1 MSVWL
6 RIILIFMAI
15 VSNTYVLRKI
25 RKSQMKIDGAIYW
38 IFFGAVILLLSIFP
52 NVCYMLADLIGV
64 ESPANLVFLVVIF
77 IVLGKLFTQ
86 SVKISQIEYKISIL
100 TEEIAIWRKQVE
112 DENMK
117 INNGRD
123 GTEC

>member
-6 RIILIFMAI
+6 RGLLIFMAV
-15 VSNTYVLRKI
+15 VSNAYILRKI

-52 NVCYMLADLIGV
+52 DICYFLAALIGV

-86 SVKISQIEYKISIL
+86 SVKISQIEYRISTL

-112 DENMK
+112 DENRK
-117 INNGRD
+117 
-123 GTEC
+123 TEEG